1 MNETRICSAHFVGNE
16 RSNLAEH
23 RAYIPTIFP
32 PCYRKSDAV
41 LSQTKLGRFER
52 VQRRSALRPVTAPTC
67 QTVVSLNSE
76 HDTAALEE
84 RHETSNLEA
93 TVSFSPDSARDT
105 SASEECN
112 KFASVMT
119 HTENRSFKGPCSL
132 FLFVVLQ
139 CDASTQVSHI
149 ETRHSSV
156 QAEPAVRSTATGPE
170 E

>member
-112 KFASVMT
+112 KFASV
-119 HTENRSFKGPCSL
+119 
-132 FLFVVLQ
+132 